1 MVRGCKI
8 WTDEERHEIKELYA
22 SGRSYRDIA
31 EHFGVS
37 YPSVSKQIL
46 MLGLSSRRKPYSP
59 RDKDY
64 IRKHHATK
72 SYKQI
77 AKDLGRSYG
86 GVRRFA
92 AKMGL
97 EHNCGESHRLC
108 KFSDN
113 DIELMRQ
120 LHDDGCSVIDIAL
133 KMEAHYD
140 YVSSVVNYKSR
151 AYISVQ

>member
-97 EHNCGESHRLC
+97 EHNCGSHIVFVSFQIMILSSC
-108 KFSDN
+108 DSFT
-113 DIELMRQ
+113 MM
-120 LHDDGCSVIDIAL
+120 VVAL
-133 KMEAHYD
+133 L
-140 YVSSVVNYKSR
+140 
-151 AYISVQ
+151 ISL